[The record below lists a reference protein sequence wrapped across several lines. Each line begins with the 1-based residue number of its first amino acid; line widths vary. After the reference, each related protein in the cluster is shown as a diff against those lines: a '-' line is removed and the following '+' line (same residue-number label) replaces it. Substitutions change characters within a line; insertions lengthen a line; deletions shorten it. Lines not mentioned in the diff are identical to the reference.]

1 VEQFPRR
8 NAFRCVMSNFSA
20 RLKVL
25 LIFQIS
31 FKMFAVFSVLCPILA
46 PTKELTV
53 LCWYNVLLFRG
64 ETPKYVL
71 SCLVLSLTVLYPRVV
86 CFMDYPPPSWSV
98 FSWPQQE
105 IYFPSNQ
112 SILWY
117 CPSVV
122 LLLFLYV
129 DVPCIIS
136 FSKKLVVTV

>member
-53 LCWYNVLLFRG
+53 LCWYNVSLFRG

-71 SCLVLSLTVLYPRVV
+71 SCLIFNRPLSEGCLLHGLSSAILICLQLTTARDLFPFKPVHFVVLSFRRALALSLCRRALYNFFHQAT
-86 CFMDYPPPSWSV
+86 CCDC
-98 FSWPQQE
+98 
-105 IYFPSNQ
+105 
-112 SILWY
+112 L
-117 CPSVV
+117 
-122 LLLFLYV
+122 
-129 DVPCIIS
+129 
-136 FSKKLVVTV
+136 K